1 MSDADRTLPLWN
13 QLTYRTDHRQGRAPL
28 NFCFSSTRQKEEQY
42 LPHAQSA
49 KCSSQTTVSIP
60 SVQVTVTLKTGDLD
74 SREADGIDCLY
85 DRQAGV

>member
-1 MSDADRTLPLWN
+1 MSDADGAVPLWH

-42 LPHAQSA
+42 LRHAQSA
-49 KCSSQTTVSIP
+49 KRSSQTRVSIP
-60 SVQVTVTLKTGDLD
+60 AVQVTITLKTGDLD